1 MSFLIYFNYLTM
13 AKSKNDKKKLVKE
26 YETKIKEAKGFIVLK
41 PNKLTPNEV
50 NEFRKEIYD
59 LGATFNI
66 VKNTLFKI
74 ALKDAGVEGI
84 EANDGEYSIL
94 FLGDDY
100 INAAKSLKKFIET
113 AKTKEKEDKLSIVTG
128 YLENS
133 VLTQA
138 QVVDLSE
145 MPDTKTSVAMI
156 LGILDNAMS
165 SVVNVLEDSPRS
177 IATILDLAF
186 KDKQ

>member
-1 MSFLIYFNYLTM
+1 M
-13 AKSKNDKKKLVKE
+13 AKNKVQKKKLVKE
-26 YETKIKEAKGFIVLK
+26 YQNKIEASKGFIVLK

-50 NEFRKEIYD
+50 NEFRKEVYD
-59 LGATFNI
+59 FGASFNI
-66 VKNTLFKI
+66 VKNTLFKL
-74 ALKDAGVEGI
+74 ALKDAGVEGLGV
-84 EANDGEYSIL
+84 EGGEYSIL
-94 FLGDDY
+94 FLGDNY

-113 AKTKEKEDKLSIVTG
+113 AKTKEKEDKLTIVTG

-133 VLTQA
+133 VLTKA

-165 SVVNVLEDSPRS
+165 GIVNVLEDSPRS